1 VDQEPDRQAFAE
13 ALSAT
18 LRHHDGLRSRFIRSS
33 DGWRAYIAPSE
44 EHDIVEVHDISGLT
58 PEKEILT
65 ARRIG
70 DAVQKSLDLESGPLV
85 RAALLSRG
93 PNRPGMVLIGM
104 HHLVTD
110 VLSAQIFMEDL
121 ETAYGQLSRG
131 EHVSLPSKTSS
142 VQEWARKLTEYASS
156 EAVQG
161 ELAYW
166 LTPAH
171 AEVGKLPVDF
181 ESEATMDT
189 LRTVR
194 LRMPAEDTQLMF
206 RAVAAMSGTDVQDVL
221 ITGLAQALAEWTGTS
236 SVALDI
242 HTHGREDLFAGVDVS
257 RTIGWF
263 TVIFPMLLDLR
274 GVATPL
280 DALAAVK
287 HQLRQVPRRGI
298 GYDVLRYMSPDQ
310 QVRSLMSAV
319 PRPQVRFNYV
329 TRLSG
334 VNRQGRIFST
344 IGPVRGPQLEQKASA
359 YRLLEVSTSMA
370 RDHFTVD
377 IQYSAAVHSEQ
388 TAARVG
394 WMYLRALK
402 QLTESA
408 LQPVI

>member
-1 VDQEPDRQAFAE
+1 
-13 ALSAT
+13 
-18 LRHHDGLRSRFIRSS
+18 
-33 DGWRAYIAPSE
+33 
-44 EHDIVEVHDISGLT
+44 
-58 PEKEILT
+58 
-65 ARRIG
+65 
-70 DAVQKSLDLESGPLV
+70 
-85 RAALLSRG
+85 
-93 PNRPGMVLIGM
+93 MVLIGM

-221 ITGLAQALAEWTGTS
+221 ITGLTQALAEWTGTS